1 MNNSARLRLWHGGA
15 PGRKTGDWLLSPSE
29 TGVPSVTKQ
38 MTLEELG
45 GTNMSQRDDMVYV
58 TTDRELARAWAGI
71 WSPDGVTFGG
81 GSLYQ
86 VEADE
91 LAPDGDFLSLDGFF
105 QTPRARVKFVYDA
118 HVPHHPKQLKQLDRV
133 LKLHAEKK
141 AQAESTTRRANGE
154 RDHYG
159 GAGGL
164 RGSDASP
171 HVRRVGEA

>member
-1 MNNSARLRLWHGGA
+1 M
-15 PGRKTGDWLLSPSE
+15 SPSE
-29 TGVPSVTKQ
+29 SGIPSVTKQ

-91 LAPDGDFLSLDGFF
+91 LEADGDFLSLDGFF
-105 QTPRARVKFVYDA
+105 QTPRALVKLVYDA
-118 HVPHHPKQLKQLDRV
+118 HVPHHSKQLKQLDRV

-141 AQAESTTRRANGE
+141 AQA
-154 RDHYG
+154 
-159 GAGGL
+159 
-164 RGSDASP
+164 GSSENKE
-171 HVRRVGEA
+171 G